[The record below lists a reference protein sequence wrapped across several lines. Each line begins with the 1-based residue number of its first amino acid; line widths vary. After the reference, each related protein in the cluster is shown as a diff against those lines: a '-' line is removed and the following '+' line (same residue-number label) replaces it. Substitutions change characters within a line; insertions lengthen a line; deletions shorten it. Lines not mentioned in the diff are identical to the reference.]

1 MIEGHG
7 DDLYLYGGDRV
18 IHNFSSNILQK
29 VDHSGLMAHIASQP
43 DLLSNYPEPAPVS
56 VERKLEEIH
65 GLSSGS
71 VMVTSGATD
80 AIYLIARYF
89 EDRKSW
95 IRKPT
100 FSEYEDACRMF
111 HHTFADLD
119 EADVVWIC
127 TPNNPDGRVCSIPE
141 DINENVVAVVDMA
154 YADYSA
160 RPVTP
165 PERIST
171 LYLHSLT
178 KRFSVP
184 GLRVGYVVG
193 DPDFIAGLK
202 KLRMPWS
209 VGSVAIA
216 ASLYLLDNM
225 ELYPIDASSLNA
237 EALRVSAELR
247 KCGVSIGDTDC
258 NFFLATLPCGSAAE
272 LKSHLVDRHGIL
284 IRDASNITGNS
295 ADFRIAVQ
303 TREENDLIIK
313 AISEWISSLR

>member
-7 DDLYLYGGDRV
+7 DDLYLYGDKV
-18 IHNFSSNILQK
+18 KHNFSSNIVQD
-29 VDHSGLMAHIASQP
+29 VDHSGLMEMLASRQ

-56 VERKLEEIH
+56 VETKLEEMM
-65 GLSSGS
+65 GLQPGS

-89 EDRKSW
+89 GGRKSW

-100 FSEYEDACRMF
+100 FSEYEDACRMYGHIF
-111 HHTFADLD
+111 TDSVD
-119 EADVVWIC
+119 ADVVWMCI
-127 TPNNPDGRVCSIPE
+127 PNNPDGNASDRLPQMRA
-141 DINENVVAVVDMA
+141 DAVVVIDMA
-154 YADYSA
+154 YSDYSV
-160 RPVTP
+160 RPVFRTD
-165 PERIST
+165 RRNT

-193 DPDFIAGLK
+193 DPSLIAGLK

-216 ASLYLLDNM
+216 ASHYLLDNM
-225 ELYPIDASSLNA
+225 DKYPIDAGSLNA
-237 EALRVSAELR
+237 EALRVSEELR
-247 KCGVSIGDTDC
+247 KVGLNIAATDC
-258 NFFLATLPCGSAAE
+258 NFFLATLPSGSASE
-272 LKSHLVDRHGIL
+272 LKRYLVERHGIL
-284 IRDASNITGNS
+284 VRDASNITGNP
-295 ADFRIAVQ
+295 ADIRIAVQ
-303 TREENDLIIK
+303 SREENDMLIK